1 MLNLRVLLTL
11 ELMWL
16 NHSWWATDG
25 IHCRKKL
32 YSFCD
37 LKWQGIQFAT
47 CGVTLL
53 LLFSCQT
60 SLSTCI
66 HSEKSAHL
74 SRFHSTVKITC
85 MRTDYA
91 QSTCQTLKFQF
102 EQQVTPSFLRACIA
116 CVVLLLRGP
125 AAIPPVLVG
134 QELSA
139 WAWESGLLV
148 GSSGF
153 LEGFV
158 LV

>member
-1 MLNLRVLLTL
+1 
-11 ELMWL
+11 MWL

-32 YSFCD
+32 HSICD

-66 HSEKSAHL
+66 HSEKSAYL

-91 QSTCQTLKFQF
+91 QNTCQTLKFQF
-102 EQQVTPSFLRACIA
+102 EQQTTPFFLRACIA
-116 CVVLLLRGP
+116 FVVLLLRGRAP
-125 AAIPPVLVG
+125 IPLVLVV
-134 QELSA
+134 QELNA

-153 LEGFV
+153 LGGLCSGLNIRES
-158 LV
+158 LSS